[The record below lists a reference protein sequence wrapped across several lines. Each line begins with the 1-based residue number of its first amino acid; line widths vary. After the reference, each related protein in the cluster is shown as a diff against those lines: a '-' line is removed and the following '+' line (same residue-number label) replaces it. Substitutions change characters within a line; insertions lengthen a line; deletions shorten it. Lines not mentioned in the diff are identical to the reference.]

1 MRAFRKR
8 VLWIGRVFHAL
19 VFATVV
25 AAAALSARTPT
36 IPAGPVLSAEVDSV
50 IHPVSAEYMIH
61 TLDRADREQA
71 SLVVF
76 TLRTPGGLVDATRD
90 IVTRMLAAKTPVA
103 VFIAPAGARAASA
116 GFLIALAADVT
127 AMAPGTHLGAAHPV
141 AAGGEKVDETMATK
155 MAEDVAAYARTLAE
169 GRHRNVQL
177 SERAVKES
185 LAFTEKEALSA
196 KPPLIDL
203 VANDVPDLLRQL
215 EGKVIRRFDGSTVT
229 LHTAGAGVTLIS
241 MSTRQRILSTIAH
254 PQIAFILLS
263 LGVLGLTIEL
273 WNPGAILPGVAGG
286 VCLLLAFFALQLL
299 PVNYAGV
306 MLIALGVL
314 LLLLEIKI
322 TSYGALTIGGLISLV
337 LGSMILIDAPEPDLR
352 LSLRF
357 VAPIVLGFAGIAI
370 FLVRLGV
377 QAQRRR
383 PVTGDS
389 AMVGARGEVL
399 SDIAPGRPGQV
410 KVLGEIWRAVASEPI
425 RTGALVTVTG
435 IEGLT
440 LTVHTM

>member
-1 MRAFRKR
+1 
-8 VLWIGRVFHAL
+8 
-19 VFATVV
+19 
-25 AAAALSARTPT
+25 
-36 IPAGPVLSAEVDSV
+36 
-50 IHPVSAEYMIH
+50 
-61 TLDRADREQA
+61 
-71 SLVVF
+71 
-76 TLRTPGGLVDATRD
+76 
-90 IVTRMLAAKTPVA
+90 
-103 VFIAPAGARAASA
+103 
-116 GFLIALAADVT
+116 
-127 AMAPGTHLGAAHPV
+127 
-141 AAGGEKVDETMATK
+141 
-155 MAEDVAAYARTLAE
+155 
-169 GRHRNVQL
+169 
-177 SERAVKES
+177 
-185 LAFTEKEALSA
+185 
-196 KPPLIDL
+196 
-203 VANDVPDLLRQL
+203 
-215 EGKVIRRFDGSTVT
+215 
-229 LHTAGAGVTLIS
+229 
-241 MSTRQRILSTIAH
+241 
-254 PQIAFILLS
+254 
-263 LGVLGLTIEL
+263 
-273 WNPGAILPGVAGG
+273 
-286 VCLLLAFFALQLL
+286 LQLL